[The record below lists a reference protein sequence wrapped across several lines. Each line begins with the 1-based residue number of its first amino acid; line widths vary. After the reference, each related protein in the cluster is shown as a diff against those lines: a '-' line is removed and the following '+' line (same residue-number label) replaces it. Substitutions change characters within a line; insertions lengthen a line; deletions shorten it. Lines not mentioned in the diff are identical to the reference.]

1 MAEHNDIGRKGEEL
15 AVDYLLRHNYTVLE
29 QNWRFGK
36 AEIDI
41 LAQFNDTLAVVEVK
55 TRSTD
60 VFGNP
65 ESFVNKTKIDLLVKA
80 VNAYCEQKEID
91 ACIRFDI
98 ISVVLR
104 KKEITIKHIENAFYH
119 F

>member
-1 MAEHNDIGRKGEEL
+1 MAEHNEIGQKGEEL
-15 AVDYLLRHNYTVLE
+15 AVNYLLGNNYTILE
-29 QNWRFGK
+29 RNWRFGK

-41 LAQFNDTLAVVEVK
+41 LAWLNGTLAVVEVK

-65 ESFVNKTKIDLLVKA
+65 ESFVNKIKIDLLVKA
-80 VNAYCEQKEID
+80 VNAYCEQKAID
-91 ACIRFDI
+91 ADIRFDI
-98 ISVVLR
+98 ISVLLQ
-104 KKEITIKHIENAFYH
+104 KEVTTIEHIENAFYH